1 MDRSPMDAKT
11 RLGAEIRRVRELR
24 PKISRQQV
32 ADEAGVATG
41 TMRAAESGASIDHTY
56 RVVVEALARLGRT
69 IDLDTLLGP
78 DQVPIGMRPV
88 NRDDGSEGASSEG
101 LSQVDLTVRLVEST
115 LEASPL
121 DERRALATNIWLLI
135 RGRDAELAR
144 RLNAPWDSPPPP
156 TDAHPDGLREGG
168 TVLGR

>member
-1 MDRSPMDAKT
+1 MDAKA

-32 ADEAGVATG
+32 ADEAVMATG
-41 TMRAAESGASIDHTY
+41 TIRAAENGASIDYTY
-56 RVVVEALARLGRT
+56 RVLVEVLARLGRP
-69 IDLDTLLGP
+69 IDLDALLGP

-88 NRDDGSEGASSEG
+88 SWDDGSTAASSEG

-115 LEASPL
+115 LEASPP
-121 DERRALATNIWLLI
+121 DERRALSTNLWLLI

-144 RLNAPWDSPPPP
+144 RLSAPWDSPPPP
-156 TDAHPDGLREGG
+156 ADAHPEGG
-168 TVLGR
+168 CEGETLFGR